1 MTMKKL
7 SEFEMNKENPFLSE
21 ALEVINKNI
30 VQKTKMAS
38 NTGERAILKAIDE
51 STGEILGHTAFI
63 RQIEVDEEKFTKFYL
78 SGFQAFYDLRP
89 SSLKTFGF
97 ILNQLKP
104 NRDDFDFYAEDCMEK
119 YKMSRKTVERALT
132 ELLNNGV
139 IARGRN
145 EYQYFVNPMVVFNGN
160 RVTFAKT
167 YVKKREKAKKLD
179 NTNQLQLFPTQE
191 SAFES
196 FENEGKA
203 EFLV

>member
-1 MTMKKL
+1 MKKL
-7 SEFEMNKENPFLSE
+7 SEFEMNRENPFLSQ

-30 VQKTKMAS
+30 VQKTRMAS

-63 RQIEVDEEKFTKFYL
+63 RQIEVDEEQFAKFYL
-78 SGFQAFYDLRP
+78 SNFSAFYDLKP
-89 SSLKTFGF
+89 SSIKVFGF

-104 NRDDFDFYAEDCMEK
+104 NRDDFDFYAEDCMSH
-119 YKMSRKTVERALT
+119 YTLSRKTVERALT

-145 EYQYFVNPMVVFNGN
+145 EYQYFINPMVVFNGN

-167 YVKKREKAKKLD
+167 FVRKKQKDKKED
-179 NTNQLQLFPTQE
+179 KNQLSLSFSETQE
-191 SAFES
+191 LFE
-196 FENEGKA
+196 A
-203 EFLV
+203 EKKN

>member
-1 MTMKKL
+1 MTLKKL
-7 SEFEMNKENPFLSE
+7 SEFEMNRENPFLSE

-38 NTGERAILKAIDE
+38 NTGERAILKAVDD

-78 SGFQAFYDLRP
+78 SGFQAFYDLMP
-89 SSLKTFGF
+89 SSIKVFGF
-97 ILNQLKP
+97 VLNLLKP
-104 NRDDFDFYAEDCMEK
+104 NRDDFDFYAEDCMK
-119 YKMSRKTVERALT
+119 THSLSRKTVERALT

-145 EYQYFVNPMVVFNGN
+145 EYQYFINPMVVFNGN

-167 YVKKREKAKKLD
+167 FVKKKKPTPIEDKAQLKL
-179 NTNQLQLFPTQE
+179 E
-191 SAFES
+191 M
-196 FENEGKA
+196 
-203 EFLV
+203 